1 MTLISLSEGSIEE
14 ILDGLGYGK
23 EDKDNPNPNS
33 NSIISQVDNA
43 KEVINNPKSS
53 DNEKFLAQSF
63 VNTYGSVTDNIDNIR
78 NSIKESINNTVDEI
92 NTKFDDVI
100 NFGTNTVNQ
109 IKETL
114 EKTFEDTSTGFATMS
129 TLTLTSPSGPVV
141 PNPPADENVFV
152 NNVASQIS
160 NINSQVENTKST
172 LGAQLKQKW
181 GFMKEITTKVNSIS
195 PYLSVIGIDISD
207 ILGGSNFENATKLLN
222 DASGLIDNGLPTLSI
237 I

>member
-1 MTLISLSEGSIEE
+1 MPLISLSEGSIEE
-14 ILDGLGYGK
+14 ILDGLGYG
-23 EDKDNPNPNS
+23 DKNNPD
-33 NSIISQVDNA
+33 SIISQVNNA
-43 KEVINNPKSS
+43 KLVIDSSESS

-92 NTKFDDVI
+92 NTKFDDVT

-129 TLTLTSPSGPVV
+129 TLTLTSPSGPVI
-141 PNPPADENVFV
+141 PNPPADERVFA

-207 ILGGSNFENATKLLN
+207 ILGQDSEFKKATDLLN
-222 DASGLIDNGLPTLSI
+222 KASGLIDNGLPTLSI